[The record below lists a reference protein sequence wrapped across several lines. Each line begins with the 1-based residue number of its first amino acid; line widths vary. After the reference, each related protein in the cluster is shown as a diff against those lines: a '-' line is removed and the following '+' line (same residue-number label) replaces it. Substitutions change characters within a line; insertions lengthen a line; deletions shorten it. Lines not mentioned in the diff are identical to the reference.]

1 MEKDPQE
8 ELLSLMSELWK
19 EAKKDSYCDK
29 DGVRYSSDGK
39 ILLSCPIDFL
49 GQYVIKYGVTEICSH
64 AFRKCSKLT
73 SVIIPDSVKKIDSCS
88 FELCTGL
95 VSIKIPNSVTTID
108 IGSFNGS
115 GLKSVI
121 IPGGVKYIDSA
132 AFENCKDLSDV
143 VIREGV
149 IAIGDYAFNGC
160 AKLKKI
166 MLPSSITKIGVDTI
180 ANCPNLVYV
189 IVPDDTKS
197 KFVQMGLKSMED
209 KIVYRKELNFTPDY
223 FPELDLVPMSSSR
236 SLPILPL
243 EPYWSNPFS
252 DFLEKC
258 FIHIGDGCFAELFGI
273 IVNLYIIISLLLLL
287 FVLPIIG
294 VVETSSIFFCLIP
307 LSPILVLTFRYIVLK
322 RQYKRKCQKWSQKVK
337 ELQTSFDNLKK
348 LADYIDEDIF
358 CERYHCIAKNCR
370 VGLCGRYNYEVV
382 LEPVYSQISIWNE
395 NDDYILLEKDGKY
408 GLLIEDKIGVPV
420 EYDKIDWMSP
430 YILIYK
436 NGKVGACKSDGIK
449 LLPVEYDSISYD
461 ENRRIVK
468 ANKGV
473 EVFYFDEFGKSL
485 V

>member
-1 MEKDPQE
+1 MEKDPQA
-8 ELLSLMSELWK
+8 ELISIMSELWK
-19 EAKKDSYCDK
+19 ESEKDSYCDE

-39 ILLSCPIDFL
+39 ILLSCPVDFS
-49 GQYVIKYGVTEICSH
+49 GQYVIKSGVTEICSQ

-73 SVIIPDSVKKIDSCS
+73 SVIIRDSVKEIGCCS

-95 VSIKIPNSVTTID
+95 DSIEIPSSVTTID
-108 IGSFNGS
+108 MGAFTGSR
-115 GLKSVI
+115 LKSII
-121 IPGGVKYIDSA
+121 IPGSVKSIESSV
-132 AFENCKDLSDV
+132 FENCRELSYM

-149 IAIGDYAFNGC
+149 STIGDYAFNGC
-160 AKLKKI
+160 VKLKKI
-166 MLPSSITKIGVDTI
+166 KLPSSITKIGVDAF

-189 IVPDDTKS
+189 IVPDGTKS
-197 KFVQMGLKSMED
+197 KFVQMGLKNVQG
-209 KIVYRKELNFTPDY
+209 KIVDRKDSIFTPDY
-223 FPELDLVPMSSSR
+223 FPEFDLVPISSSR

-258 FIHIGDGCFAELFGI
+258 FIDIGDGCFAELFGI

-307 LSPILVLTFRYIVLK
+307 LSPILVLTFRYIVRK
-322 RQYKRKCQKWSQKVK
+322 RQYKRKCQKWSQEVK

-408 GLLIEDKIGVPV
+408 GLLIEDKIDVPV

-461 ENRRIVK
+461 ENRRIIEV
-468 ANKGV
+468 NKGS
-473 EVFYFDEFGKSL
+473 EFFHFDEFGKPL